1 VHRQGNPSAQISEA
15 VQKRAAS
22 KSEHGMQ
29 QGLQKTVRAE
39 SRTIQP
45 QDKPSEGRVTRL
57 TRPKEMVVKSQSEID
72 EENYGWQDSREAGD
86 QALNRRMFL
95 NLDERT

>member
-1 VHRQGNPSAQISEA
+1 LTRPKEMVVKSQ
-15 VQKRAAS
+15 S
-22 KSEHGMQ
+22 KM
-29 QGLQKTVRAE
+29 
-39 SRTIQP
+39 
-45 QDKPSEGRVTRL
+45 